1 MNEQREAEW
10 AELEARALRLLEHA
24 KEVEPREVIRRYG
37 SVLRLWHYPAFGPQ
51 TTWTI
56 LTPGRKVQRDAGP
69 VVREVTW
76 DRAAD
81 HERLFNPL
89 EGLRKGFHGHPTLGL
104 REALLPAVE
113 LGSLLE
119 AAANLAVPV
128 VLCTRPGV
136 VGLDGEY
143 FGLETYEAS
152 SSVRLQW
159 WCDGPTEWRHF
170 TDWFGQVRSFLAQ
183 HLDQAG

>member
-24 KEVEPREVIRRYG
+24 KEVEPRQVIRRYG

-51 TTWTI
+51 RTWTI
-56 LTPGRKVQRDAGP
+56 LKPGRKAQENAGP
-69 VVREVTW
+69 LVREATW

-89 EGLRKGFHGHPTLGL
+89 EGLRNGFDSQPTIGL
-104 REALLPAVE
+104 REARLPAAE
-113 LGSLLE
+113 LRSLLE
-119 AAANLAVPV
+119 IAANLAVPV
-128 VLCTRPGV
+128 VLFPRPGDV
-136 VGLDGEY
+136 RVDGEY
-143 FGLETYEAS
+143 FGLQTYEAS

-183 HLDQAG
+183 HLEQPG